1 MNSRSKGVLGVSS
14 SLSSKGQE
22 KSRTNMV
29 SPTKNNQEKQSTS
42 SNARQAELQLN
53 NSQKMVVTSKNPSLS
68 LKPSDKK
75 QTANI
80 SLQPAKSPSAQ
91 ISLNNINSLEPKKVQ
106 LNQPSESNQIIPEQ
120 SPLNQLDIS
129 GITPIDK
136 PENQNSSSANQKN
149 TFSFNIPGFTVTNLT
164 NQATNNSTNN
174 NASNNN
180 TNLSINNGTASQLN
194 QGQTLKKAVSIN
206 QPPQLLQTSQNYNQL
221 QKSPSK
227 NYSSMTPNL
236 TNKSAPN
243 GNLISSINLGT
254 ANQAQNA
261 TNNINTST
269 LYGFADAKSVAF
281 NDINFPN
288 QAMDQSVNFEVLKQF
303 DQKQKQSN
311 IKTFIRVRPLNKM
324 EIEFNENGMGNENLR
339 FNDNKTI
346 CVMPEKGL
354 YTLDKVYPPDTQQE
368 EIYEDVGR
376 GMVNDVLQGYN
387 GTIFAYGPTGSGKT
401 YTMFGDVNDPKQ
413 KGIIPR
419 VSNQIFNYINAL
431 DQDIEFSITVS
442 MLEIYKEQLFDLLK
456 VDRVNLKIK
465 ENPQKG
471 GIYVQGLTAISVDCE
486 EDILDAINLGYQSKQ
501 TRETR
506 MNEYSSRSHTIF
518 TITVTQRY
526 SNGQEKLGKLNLVDL
541 AGSEKLAKTQATG
554 ESLEEAKKINLSL
567 SCLGNVIHALT
578 SNQEHIPYRD
588 SKLTRIL
595 QESLGGNYKTSLVAA
610 ISPHSSQH
618 EEQISTLK
626 FATRAKTIKNN
637 VKMNVK
643 LSVDQMRKLIE
654 QLKAELEKAQK
665 QNNHFKKIIKQLR
678 DQLKY
683 NQQSMLIS
691 VKEGRATPEQ
701 QQQAIQQNMKALEE
715 ILNSSELAE
724 NMEDAQTTKDGN
736 LKINNSKSYEDS
748 ELDESQI
755 NNNGNNNILPSET
768 TIEKQVQFSQFSG
781 KRVGSTQKNI
791 QNMAHLQQQQQQSS
805 SLVKGPA
812 LNLDYKLAYQE
823 KVSQCRNLEKEI
835 MELKKI
841 QLETER
847 SLADVREEKH
857 KLEYNHS
864 QQITK
869 NDYNKF
875 EIEILH
881 KQIQSLVD
889 NICKQENSIG
899 VLMKE
904 KQEISQKKV
913 EEFLKDKLNFSEI
926 HFSEYFKNS
935 INFNYD
941 NLVQK
946 WADVQKN
953 MKQIGVDDQELF
965 KSQAEFSVLE
975 DERFK
980 SATRESSNSK
990 PADDQL
996 RGSFIGELDF
1006 NKVCNT
1012 QDVLEQ
1018 IVEFPSQ
1025 LEQYSQKIP
1034 ISRDLM
1040 IILLK
1045 KQLFNSHL
1053 INQHLARTINAL
1065 EWKQIIEYG
1074 KAKMKSILNK
1084 IQTKHIQKLEQV
1096 INEANYNYKQ
1106 LRNRIEQVELETQF
1120 VKEKINTYQ
1129 EFAPKKSRII
1139 KDTES
1144 IRNLLMKPSNDTIR
1158 KSLRGSF
1165 IGFQLDIE
1173 KTTDSPIMKEL
1184 KEVDEVISKDLI
1196 PLTYDRAIEE
1206 LKQRNTLIKRTYQEL
1221 KGNFFNGINQE
1232 FIEQVLKEKE
1242 RLEGKISILQNEL
1255 KMETSKSEHYAD
1267 AYKAEKQNFQLQK
1280 DQTKEL
1286 EQFLVNKMKEETE
1299 LMEKTQKKITDQH
1312 EKEILKYQQSFL
1324 RIYDKFGEFIKTCIT
1339 KLSDMKAKPQNIAPN
1354 QIDSL
1359 YSEIM
1364 RIKDIYNKTF
1374 NQDGEINGNQSPQ
1387 SVNVRFTPNSMIFK
1401 SFEGSIDTAYPFT
1414 PSNAIK
1420 IDDDNIKKQ
1429 QIEQRSSI
1437 QLADETKDTN
1447 PNGNTKKVTSLG
1459 NTALSPSRSPQGL
1472 ISKQSAQTITK
1483 NNNYIG
1489 PDQDQPPNTNLQQ
1502 NATFSQYS
1510 NIQTH
1515 HKGTSAGSKI
1525 SYTSTN
1531 YQTGLASPTY
1541 SNNTSNAINNSN
1553 KSKQNTNS
1561 SSTNT
1566 SKSNSYSSQGLFG
1579 YRKY

>member
-29 SPTKNNQEKQSTS
+29 SPTRNNQEKQSTS
-42 SNARQAELQLN
+42 SNARQAELQPN
-53 NSQKMVVTSKNPSLS
+53 NSQKMVVTSKNPSIS
-68 LKPSDKK
+68 LKPNDKK
-75 QTANI
+75 QTTNI

-91 ISLNNINSLEPKKVQ
+91 ISLSNINSQEPKKVQ
-106 LNQPSESNQIIPEQ
+106 ANQPSEPNQIISDQ

-136 PENQNSSSANQKN
+136 VDNPNSSSANQKN
-149 TFSFNIPGFTVTNLT
+149 TFSFNIPGITVTNLT
-164 NQATNNSTNN
+164 NQVTNSNTNN

-180 TNLSINNGTASQLN
+180 TNLSVNNGTASQAN
-194 QGQTLKKAVSIN
+194 QGQMLKKAVSIN
-206 QPPQLLQTSQNYNQL
+206 QPSQLLQSSQNFNQL

-227 NYSSMTPNL
+227 NYSSMTPSL
-236 TNKSAPN
+236 TSKNAN

-254 ANQAQNA
+254 ANQTQNA
-261 TNNINTST
+261 ANNINIST
-269 LYGFADAKSVAF
+269 LNGFAEVKSAAF
-281 NDINFPN
+281 NDLNSPN

-303 DQKQKQSN
+303 DQKQKSSN

-368 EIYEDVGR
+368 QIYEDVGR
-376 GMVNDVLQGYN
+376 EMVNDVLQGYN

-401 YTMFGDVNDPKQ
+401 YTMFGDVNDSKQ

-419 VSNQIFNYINAL
+419 VSNQIFSYINAL

-506 MNEYSSRSHTIF
+506 MNEYSSRSHTILS
-518 TITVTQRY
+518 ITVTQRY

-541 AGSEKLAKTQATG
+541 AGSEKIAKTQATG
-554 ESLEEAKKINLSL
+554 ETLEEAKKINLSL

-595 QESLGGNYKTSLVAA
+595 QESLGGNYKTSLIAA

-654 QLKAELEKAQK
+654 QLKTELEKAQK
-665 QNNHFKKIIKQLR
+665 QNNNFKKIIKQLR
-678 DQLKY
+678 DQLKS
-683 NQQSMLIS
+683 NQQSMLLS

-701 QQQAIQQNMKALEE
+701 QQQAIQQNMKALED

-724 NMEDAQTTKDGN
+724 NMEDAQPKDGN
-736 LKINNSKSYEDS
+736 QKNNNSKSYEDS

-755 NNNGNNNILPSET
+755 NNNGNSNNILPSET

-781 KRVGSTQKNI
+781 KRASSTQKNM
-791 QNMAHLQQQQQQSS
+791 QNIAHLQQQQQQSS
-805 SLVKGPA
+805 TLVKGPA

-869 NDYNKF
+869 NDYNRF

-965 KSQAEFSVLE
+965 KSQAEFSVL
-975 DERFK
+975 DDDRFK
-980 SATRESSNSK
+980 SARRESSNSK
-990 PADDQL
+990 PTDDQL

-1018 IVEFPSQ
+1018 IVEFPGQ
-1025 LEQYSQKIP
+1025 LEQYSQQVP

-1184 KEVDEVISKDLI
+1184 KEADEIISKDLI

-1339 KLSDMKAKPQNIAPN
+1339 KLSDMKAKPQNIATN

-1387 SVNVRFTPNSMIFK
+1387 SVNVRFNPNSMIFK
-1401 SFEGSIDTAYPFT
+1401 SFEGSIDSVYPFNS
-1414 PSNAIK
+1414 SNAIK
-1420 IDDDNIKKQ
+1420 IDDDNIKKSSN
-1429 QIEQRSSI
+1429 EQRSSI
-1437 QLADETKDTN
+1437 QIVDETKETN
-1447 PNGNTKKVTSLG
+1447 PNGNAKKAASIG
-1459 NTALSPSRSPQGL
+1459 NTAISPSRSPQDL
-1472 ISKQSAQTITK
+1472 ISKQNAQNITK

-1489 PDQDQPPNTNLQQ
+1489 QEQAQSPNTNLQQ

-1510 NIQTH
+1510 NSQTH

-1525 SYTSTN
+1525 SYTSTS